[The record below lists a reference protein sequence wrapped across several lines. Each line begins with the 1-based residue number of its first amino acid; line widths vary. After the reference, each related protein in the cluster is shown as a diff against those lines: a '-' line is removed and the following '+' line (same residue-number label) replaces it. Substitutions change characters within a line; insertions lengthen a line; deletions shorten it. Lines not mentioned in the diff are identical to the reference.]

1 MTNEAQCI
9 ETPTWFVRR
18 TIADASATPIGT
30 LMKLTTPNTVANSTA
45 DNDVFGGIAWE
56 EKTANDGLTEIVV
69 AMNGVWDIHCTA
81 VAITAGAIVNIGG
94 ADNDVSSAAAADLL
108 TGSVVGKSE
117 EAGNN
122 TLMRTRV
129 GTLV

>member
-1 MTNEAQCI
+1 MTNEARCI
-9 ETPTWFVRR
+9 ETPTWFIRR
-18 TIADASATPIGT
+18 NIADATAVPIGT
-30 LMKLTTPNTVANSTA
+30 LMKLTTSNLVEIAGA
-45 DNDVFGGIAWE
+45 DNDPFGGIAWE
-56 EKTANDGLTEIVV
+56 EKSLSDGITEITV

-94 ADNDVSSAAAADLL
+94 ANNDVSGAAAADLL

-122 TLMRTRV
+122 TFMRTRV